1 MATWKGILSAY
12 FTKND
17 KKALD
22 LPAATIPLAA
32 LIFFCGFITAC
43 NQDEP
48 LNKNYKAEIDK
59 WHEERIESLEE
70 RDSWLS
76 LAGLYQLDEGTQSLG
91 SDSTN
96 DIIFPPKAPPR
107 IGTITKQ
114 NDKFTIDVR
123 RGVKVSENNEQISE
137 MELSTSADGE
147 PTELRVNNFL
157 WFIIE
162 RRGNYYIRLKNT
174 EHPNFDSFDGIERFP
189 VNQDWRVKASFN
201 RFDEPQTITI
211 PDILGETYQ
220 DSLYGKLKFSING
233 MEYNLNP
240 LGHPDE
246 DEEFFIIFGDQTNGN
261 STYSGGRYIYI
272 PTPGE
277 VGSTH
282 IDFNKAYNPP
292 CVFTEFATC
301 PLPPAENR
309 LELQVTAGEKMYE

>member
-1 MATWKGILSAY
+1 MITWKRILSA
-12 FTKND
+12 KN
-17 KKALD
+17 KEKALD
-22 LPAATIPLAA
+22 LSAATIPLIA
-32 LIFFCGFITAC
+32 LIFFCGIITAC

-48 LNKNYKAEIDK
+48 LNKNYKAKIDE
-59 WHEERIESLEE
+59 WHEKRIESLKE

-76 LAGLYQLDEGTQSLG
+76 LAGLYQLEEGTQSLG

-96 DIIFPPKAPPR
+96 DIVFPPEAPPT

-114 NDKFTIDVR
+114 SDKFTIDIQP
-123 RGVKVSENNEQISE
+123 GIKVTRDSQEISE

-147 PTELRVNNFL
+147 PTELRVNSFL

-162 RRGNYYIRLKNT
+162 RRGNYYIRLKDT
-174 EHPNFDSFDGIERFP
+174 EHPNFDSFDGIKRFP

-220 DSLYGKLKFSING
+220 DSLYGILKFSING
-233 MEYNLNP
+233 MEYSLNP

-261 STYSGGRYIYI
+261 GTYSGGRYIYI
-272 PTPGE
+272 PTPEEDG
-277 VGSTH
+277 TTY

-292 CVFTEFATC
+292 CVFSEYATC
-301 PLPPAENR
+301 PLPPPENR
-309 LELQVTAGEKMYE
+309 LELQVTAGEKLYEY